1 MTAPDFSLHTV
12 ADPAVVMSLRSL
24 LTNRPQQ
31 AVVDMQTCVGCLAVG
46 FGVGGREQGGGME
59 ALEGASFA

>member
-31 AVVDMQTCVGCLAVG
+31 AAVLVQ
-46 FGVGGREQGGGME
+46 FG
-59 ALEGASFA
+59 AYT